1 MRTSPLRFK
10 RELDRAALQ
19 VQGMLDHAE
28 LGKGMPYSI
37 ERIEAVIAALLAA
50 LSRQRRIR
58 NASKLATSRL
68 RRILAE
74 LHAKQKANLVF
85 AASKIGANSAELT
98 DLGGKP
104 RVRLQPVADTV
115 VDAPAALDGKADHD
129 A

>member
-28 LGKGMPYSI
+28 LGKGMPFSI
-37 ERIEAVIAALLAA
+37 DRIEAVVAALLAA

-68 RRILAE
+68 GRVLAE
-74 LHAKQKANLVF
+74 QRAKNKANLAF
-85 AASKIGANSAELT
+85 AAGKLGANSAELT

-104 RVRLQPVADTV
+104 RIRLQPIADTV
-115 VDAPAALDGKADHD
+115 VETPAALDDKAGHD